1 MQTPH
6 VLASQPFLLYVTFLL
21 IILLDMILP
30 MVTFIFSNRQ
40 EKKVFLTSLKN
51 HNRNV
56 ALAIVVSCDPKFK
69 LDDAKITN
77 EFLVVHVDMA
87 LVKTE
92 DSVRSRKNCNSW

>member
-1 MQTPH
+1 MQTRH
-6 VLASQPFLLYVTFLL
+6 VFASQHFVLYVMFLL

-56 ALAIVVSCDPKFK
+56 ALAIVVNCDPKFE
-69 LDDAKITN
+69 LDGAEITN
-77 EFLVVHVDMA
+77 EF
-87 LVKTE
+87 
-92 DSVRSRKNCNSW
+92 

>member
-1 MQTPH
+1 MPVSFH
-6 VLASQPFLLYVTFLL
+6 
-21 IILLDMILP
+21 
-30 MVTFIFSNRQ
+30 
-40 EKKVFLTSLKN
+40 N
-51 HNRNV
+51 HNRDV

-92 DSVRSRKNCNSW
+92 DSVWSRKSCNTL